1 MEINK
6 TLFEMKSVQTFIV
19 PKVTSKVYEIEDFFR
34 EQKNDRE
41 VVKQHYN
48 DKVEEIMKKLD
59 GLISQ
64 VGESRTLREE
74 EDLEHAKMGQQ
85 TKNKSMVL
93 QKQEDELKARV
104 LRLAKRNYHS
114 LGTFIRLVDYM
125 VVET

>member
-59 GLISQ
+59 GLIS
-64 VGESRTLREE
+64 
-74 EDLEHAKMGQQ
+74 
-85 TKNKSMVL
+85 
-93 QKQEDELKARV
+93 
-104 LRLAKRNYHS
+104 
-114 LGTFIRLVDYM
+114 
-125 VVET
+125 